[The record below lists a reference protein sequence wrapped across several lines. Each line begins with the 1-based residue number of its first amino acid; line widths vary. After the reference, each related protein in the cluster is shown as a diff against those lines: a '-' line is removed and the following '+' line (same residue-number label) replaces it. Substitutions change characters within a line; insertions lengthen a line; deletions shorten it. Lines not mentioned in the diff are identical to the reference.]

1 METLVSKL
9 SLLILITLLLSGC
22 SLTRSSK
29 LWNNDKTQVN
39 EPENIKI
46 VLTNEASPV
55 EEFNSNIEIDISNG
69 NFNKDPNNN
78 QNNAGELNYEGILN
92 KVGKYSFSKF
102 NDFEYLDVQP
112 IFYNQNLIFFDDKGT
127 IIFYD
132 ESQKTLWKKNFYTK
146 SEKKLKP
153 RLNFVNKDNLIIV
166 TDDVAKYYLIDVD
179 SGELIWEKNNIVPFN
194 SGLKIR
200 NDIFYAVDY
209 KNILRAITI
218 KDGLEQWNLKTEESL
233 TKSNTKI
240 SIAIDES
247 NIYFNNSIGDITAV
261 NLNTGQLVWQLPT
274 QNNSVSKNAFQ
285 LSNSQLVLDKK
296 TIFLSNNKNEFYSID
311 TTTGLINWKNQI
323 NSILTPTVIGKFIIT
338 VSDNGYLYIIEKK
351 TGNILRINDL
361 YKNIKI
367 KKRNDIK
374 PTGFFISIGKIYLT
388 NDDGKLIIANV
399 NTGEILDIVKVA
411 SDKILKPLVNDNNLF
426 LIRNGSIIRF
436 N

>member
-1 METLVSKL
+1 MSKL

-285 LSNSQLVLDKK
+285 LSNSQLVLDEK

-426 LIRNGSIIRF
+426 LIRNGSIVRF

>member
-1 METLVSKL
+1 MSKL

-29 LWNNDKTQVN
+29 LWNNDKAQVN

-285 LSNSQLVLDKK
+285 LSNSQLVLDEK

-323 NSILTPTVIGKFIIT
+323 NSILTPTVIGKFLIT

>member
-1 METLVSKL
+1 MSKL

-411 SDKILKPLVNDNNLF
+411 SDKILKPLVNNNNLF

>member
-1 METLVSKL
+1 VSKL

-285 LSNSQLVLDKK
+285 LSNSQLVLDEK

-323 NSILTPTVIGKFIIT
+323 NSILTPTVIGKFLIT

-374 PTGFFISIGKIYLT
+374 PTGFFISMGKIYLT

>member
-1 METLVSKL
+1 MSKL

-166 TDDVAKYYLIDVD
+166 TDDVAKYYLINVD

-285 LSNSQLVLDKK
+285 LSNSQLVLDEK

>member
-1 METLVSKL
+1 VSKL

-22 SLTRSSK
+22 SLTGSSK

-166 TDDVAKYYLIDVD
+166 TDDVAKYYLINVD

-285 LSNSQLVLDKK
+285 LSNSQLVLDEK

>member
-1 METLVSKL
+1 VSKL

-22 SLTRSSK
+22 SLTGSSK
-29 LWNNDKTQVN
+29 LWNNDKTQAN

-166 TDDVAKYYLIDVD
+166 TDDVAKYYLINVD

-285 LSNSQLVLDKK
+285 LSNSQLVLDEK

>member
-1 METLVSKL
+1 MSKL

-200 NDIFYAVDY
+200 NDIFYALDY

-285 LSNSQLVLDKK
+285 LSNSQLVLDEK

-399 NTGEILDIVKVA
+399 NTGKILDIVKVA

>member
-1 METLVSKL
+1 MSKL

-29 LWNNDKTQVN
+29 LWNNDKTQIN

>member
-1 METLVSKL
+1 MSKL
-9 SLLILITLLLSGC
+9 SLLILITLFLSGC

-29 LWNNDKTQVN
+29 LWNNDKIQVN

-127 IIFYD
+127 INFYD

-218 KDGLEQWNLKTEESL
+218 KDGLEQWNLKTEVSL

-285 LSNSQLVLDKK
+285 LSNSQLVLDEK
-296 TIFLSNNKNEFYSID
+296 TIFFSNNKNEFYSID

-338 VSDNGYLYIIEKK
+338 VSENGYLYIIEKK

>member
-1 METLVSKL
+1 VSKL

>member
-1 METLVSKL
+1 MSKL

-29 LWNNDKTQVN
+29 LWNNDKAQVN

-166 TDDVAKYYLIDVD
+166 TDDVAKYYLINVD

-285 LSNSQLVLDKK
+285 LSNSQLVLDEK

>member
-1 METLVSKL
+1 MSKL

-22 SLTRSSK
+22 SLTPSSK

-39 EPENIKI
+39 EPKNIKI

-166 TDDVAKYYLIDVD
+166 TDDVAKYYLINVD

-285 LSNSQLVLDKK
+285 LSNSQLVLDEK

-399 NTGEILDIVKVA
+399 NTGEILDIVKVG

>member
-1 METLVSKL
+1 MSKL

-285 LSNSQLVLDKK
+285 LSNSQLVLDEK

-323 NSILTPTVIGKFIIT
+323 NSILTPTVIGKFLIT

-374 PTGFFISIGKIYLT
+374 PTGFFISMGKIYLT

>member
-1 METLVSKL
+1 MSKL

-29 LWNNDKTQVN
+29 LWNNDKAQVN

-166 TDDVAKYYLIDVD
+166 TDDVAKYYLINVD

-285 LSNSQLVLDKK
+285 LSNSQLVLDEK

-323 NSILTPTVIGKFIIT
+323 NSILTPTVIGKFLIT

-374 PTGFFISIGKIYLT
+374 PTGFFISMGKIYLT

>member
-1 METLVSKL
+1 MSKL

-285 LSNSQLVLDKK
+285 LSNSQLVLDEK
-296 TIFLSNNKNEFYSID
+296 TIFFSNNKNEFYSID

-323 NSILTPTVIGKFIIT
+323 NSILTPTVIGKFLIT

>member
-1 METLVSKL
+1 M
-9 SLLILITLLLSGC
+9 G
-22 SLTRSSK
+22 SSY
-29 LWNNDKTQVN
+29 
-39 EPENIKI
+39 
-46 VLTNEASPV
+46 
-55 EEFNSNIEIDISNG
+55 
-69 NFNKDPNNN
+69 NK
-78 QNNAGELNYEGILN
+78 N
-92 KVGKYSFSKF
+92 KQKHA
-102 NDFEYLDVQP
+102 L
-112 IFYNQNLIFFDDKGT
+112 
-127 IIFYD
+127 
-132 ESQKTLWKKNFYTK
+132 QKTLWKKNFYTK

-218 KDGLEQWNLKTEESL
+218 EDGLEQWNLKTEESL

-351 TGNILRINDL
+351 NRK
-361 YKNIKI
+361 Y
-367 KKRNDIK
+367 
-374 PTGFFISIGKIYLT
+374 F
-388 NDDGKLIIANV
+388 AN
-399 NTGEILDIVKVA
+399 K
-411 SDKILKPLVNDNNLF
+411 
-426 LIRNGSIIRF
+426 
-436 N
+436 

>member
-1 METLVSKL
+1 MSKL

-399 NTGEILDIVKVA
+399 NTGKILDIVKVA

>member
-1 METLVSKL
+1 MSKL

-218 KDGLEQWNLKTEESL
+218 EDGLEQWNLKTEESL

-285 LSNSQLVLDKK
+285 LSNSQLVLDEK

-323 NSILTPTVIGKFIIT
+323 NSILTPTVIGKFLIT

>member
-1 METLVSKL
+1 MSKL

-285 LSNSQLVLDKK
+285 LSNSQLVLDEK

-399 NTGEILDIVKVA
+399 NTGKILDIVKVA

>member
-1 METLVSKL
+1 MSKL

-285 LSNSQLVLDKK
+285 LSNSQLVLDEK

-338 VSDNGYLYIIEKK
+338 VSDNGYLYIIEKR

>member
-1 METLVSKL
+1 VSKL

-285 LSNSQLVLDKK
+285 LSNSQLVLDEK

-374 PTGFFISIGKIYLT
+374 PTGFFISMGKIYLT

-426 LIRNGSIIRF
+426 LIRNGSITRF

>member
-1 METLVSKL
+1 VSKL

-22 SLTRSSK
+22 SLTGSSK

-102 NDFEYLDVQP
+102 NDFEYLDVRP

-132 ESQKTLWKKNFYTK
+132 ENQKTLWKKNFYTK

-166 TDDVAKYYLIDVD
+166 TDDVAKYYLINVD

-285 LSNSQLVLDKK
+285 LSNSQLVLDEK

>member
-1 METLVSKL
+1 MSKL

-374 PTGFFISIGKIYLT
+374 PTGFFISMGKIYLT

>member
-1 METLVSKL
+1 VSKL

-22 SLTRSSK
+22 SLTPSSK

-39 EPENIKI
+39 EPKNIKI
-46 VLTNEASPV
+46 VLTNEANPV

-78 QNNAGELNYEGILN
+78 QNNAGELNYKGILN

-102 NDFEYLDVQP
+102 NDFEYLDVRP

-132 ESQKTLWKKNFYTK
+132 ENQKTLWKKNFYTK

-153 RLNFVNKDNLIIV
+153 RLNFANKDNLIIV

-194 SGLKIR
+194 SDLKIR

-218 KDGLEQWNLKTEESL
+218 KNGLEQWNLKTEESL

-261 NLNTGQLVWQLPT
+261 NLNTGKLVWQLPT

-285 LSNSQLVLDKK
+285 LSNSQLVLDES
-296 TIFLSNNKNEFYSID
+296 TIFFSNNKNEFYSID
-311 TTTGLINWKNQI
+311 TTTGLINWKNEI
-323 NSILTPTVIGKFIIT
+323 NSILTPTVIGEFIIT
-338 VSDNGYLYIIEKK
+338 VSNNGYLYVIEKK
-351 TGNILRINDL
+351 TGNIFRINDL

-374 PTGFFISIGKIYLT
+374 PTGFFISMGKIYLT
-388 NDDGKLIIANV
+388 NDDGKLIIVNI
-399 NTGEILDIVKVA
+399 NTGVILDIVKVG

>member
-1 METLVSKL
+1 MSKL

-29 LWNNDKTQVN
+29 LWNNDKTQIN

-166 TDDVAKYYLIDVD
+166 TDDVAKYYLINVD

-285 LSNSQLVLDKK
+285 LSNSQLVLDEK

-323 NSILTPTVIGKFIIT
+323 NSILTPTVIGKFLIT

>member
-1 METLVSKL
+1 VSKL

-22 SLTRSSK
+22 SLTGSSK

-285 LSNSQLVLDKK
+285 LSNSQLVLDEK

-411 SDKILKPLVNDNNLF
+411 SDKILKPLVNNNNLF

>member
-1 METLVSKL
+1 MSKL

-200 NDIFYAVDY
+200 NDIFYALDY

-218 KDGLEQWNLKTEESL
+218 KNGLEQWNLKTEESL

-285 LSNSQLVLDKK
+285 LSNSQLVLDEK

-351 TGNILRINDL
+351 TGNISRINDL

-399 NTGEILDIVKVA
+399 NTGKILDIVKVA
-411 SDKILKPLVNDNNLF
+411 SDKILKPLVNNNNLF

>member
-1 METLVSKL
+1 MSKL
-9 SLLILITLLLSGC
+9 SLLIFITLLLSGC

-285 LSNSQLVLDKK
+285 LSNSQLVLDEK

>member
-1 METLVSKL
+1 MSKL

-29 LWNNDKTQVN
+29 LWNNDKAQVN

-285 LSNSQLVLDKK
+285 LSNSQLVLDEK

>member
-1 METLVSKL
+1 MSKL

-200 NDIFYAVDY
+200 NDIFYE
-209 KNILRAITI
+209 IGRAH
-218 KDGLEQWNLKTEESL
+218 
-233 TKSNTKI
+233 
-240 SIAIDES
+240 
-247 NIYFNNSIGDITAV
+247 V
-261 NLNTGQLVWQLPT
+261 
-274 QNNSVSKNAFQ
+274 
-285 LSNSQLVLDKK
+285 
-296 TIFLSNNKNEFYSID
+296 
-311 TTTGLINWKNQI
+311 
-323 NSILTPTVIGKFIIT
+323 
-338 VSDNGYLYIIEKK
+338 
-351 TGNILRINDL
+351 
-361 YKNIKI
+361 
-367 KKRNDIK
+367 
-374 PTGFFISIGKIYLT
+374 
-388 NDDGKLIIANV
+388 
-399 NTGEILDIVKVA
+399 
-411 SDKILKPLVNDNNLF
+411 
-426 LIRNGSIIRF
+426 
-436 N
+436 

>member
-1 METLVSKL
+1 MSKL

-22 SLTRSSK
+22 SLTGSSK

-218 KDGLEQWNLKTEESL
+218 KDGLEKWNLKTEESL

-285 LSNSQLVLDKK
+285 LSNSQLVLDEK

-323 NSILTPTVIGKFIIT
+323 NSILTPTVIGKFLIT

>member
-1 METLVSKL
+1 VSKL

-22 SLTRSSK
+22 SLTPSSK
-29 LWNNDKTQVN
+29 LWNNDKTQIN
-39 EPENIKI
+39 EPKNIKI
-46 VLTNEASPV
+46 VLTNEANPV

-102 NDFEYLDVQP
+102 TDFEYLDVQA
-112 IFYNQNLIFFDDKGT
+112 IFYNQDLIFFDDKGT

-132 ESQKTLWKKNFYTK
+132 ENQKTLWKKNFYTK

-194 SGLKIR
+194 SDLKIR

-274 QNNSVSKNAFQ
+274 QNNNVSKNAFQ
-285 LSNSQLVLDKK
+285 LSNSQLVLDEK
-296 TIFLSNNKNEFYSID
+296 TIFFSNNKNEFYSID

-367 KKRNDIK
+367 RKRNDIK

>member
-1 METLVSKL
+1 MSKL

-22 SLTRSSK
+22 SLTGSSK

-166 TDDVAKYYLIDVD
+166 TDDVAKYYLINVD

-285 LSNSQLVLDKK
+285 LSNSQLVLDEK

>member
-1 METLVSKL
+1 MSKL

-285 LSNSQLVLDKK
+285 LSNSQLVLDEK

-323 NSILTPTVIGKFIIT
+323 NSILTPTVIGKFLIT

>member
-1 METLVSKL
+1 VSKL

-22 SLTRSSK
+22 SLTGSSK
-29 LWNNDKTQVN
+29 LWNNDKTQAN

-285 LSNSQLVLDKK
+285 LSNSQLVLDEK

>member
-1 METLVSKL
+1 VSKL

-166 TDDVAKYYLIDVD
+166 TDDVAKYYLINVD

-285 LSNSQLVLDKK
+285 LSNSQLVLDEK

>member
-1 METLVSKL
+1 MSKL

-200 NDIFYAVDY
+200 NDIFYALDY

-218 KDGLEQWNLKTEESL
+218 KNGLEQWNLKTEESL

-285 LSNSQLVLDKK
+285 LSNSQLVLDEK

-399 NTGEILDIVKVA
+399 NTGKILDIVKVA
-411 SDKILKPLVNDNNLF
+411 SDKILKPLVNNNNLF